1 MGESYNIPG
10 RQCLVDEFVQQE
22 RTTGQSAWKAFC
34 DCNFLEPVE
43 TTVVKLGGMVLPRP
57 PFMSEDAFAQ
67 MVRTS
72 AAQKNLPVTVEVSF
86 RLVRTE
92 EWKKCVDKFCTLPTG
107 CWNND
112 SNDWMPF
119 NMHPGAAL
127 APWTDLG
134 AAARGIYKKDA
145 GFFYTV
151 GQIFSIDLKAYQPL
165 TLWRNFFENP
175 PVYWLN
181 VAKLNLIPGVG
192 TAIASAITASTPANL
207 TLLLPLA
214 LTQAAA
220 EHKSAMQ
227 YVFKPMVTGSV
238 KYAAFCLR
246 AVPALFAQSYFEFAG
261 MLAARFAQDQIDTGE
276 IDKVLDPFTKAVIV
290 FFAKTGEEVGRELQ
304 KIITGGFNLS
314 SAPGVISVLISGFDA
329 VAALPNID
337 AKVRDFVRS
346 VSNVLKV
353 VRTIAEGI
361 QRKDSPFT
369 IADAVVFEIFGFSL
383 DQLQQAVKQGAA
395 EVQRLLNVAK
405 AKGKEGTL
413 DGALKAFDAILAAFA
428 KISDTITF
436 INNAIGGGL
445 EQFRS
450 QFSGFAVVLGDVK
463 SQTNGLL
470 AQTTG
475 QAITGTGTGATGG
488 SVTPVNIGP
497 EVSVSKNPAGTA
509 LIGAGVGAAAGGPLG
524 AAIGGVLGL
533 ILGGGK
539 TVVQPSAIKTITLPT
554 MQKDTA
560 AVKQSV
566 SPRGSAAAGNAS
578 KVLGFGDFVSARRYG
593 AAALPA
599 PRLAVPATRLLNSPA
614 TVANPLP
621 LAQRQP
627 APVPAVLP
635 PPRVMTPP
643 PMPPLP
649 VAPPA
654 TPRTGPIVPDTSRAI
669 IPPAPVAPIA
679 APAPVAFSPP
689 RAPPALPPMPM
700 QVAPPRLPAFVQQP
714 SSTRIFPPPSAD
726 AFAQPGTSPASP
738 AAFIPQGAQAA
749 PQSNGFL
756 VAAGLFA
763 VKLLFF

>member
-1 MGESYNIPG
+1 MGESYTIPG

-22 RTTGQSAWKAFC
+22 KTTGESAWKNFC
-34 DCNFLEPVE
+34 DCNFLSPVE
-43 TTVVKLGGMVLPRP
+43 SVTVKLGGMVLPRP
-57 PFMSEDAFAQ
+57 PMISDDAFVAL
-67 MVRTS
+67 VRKN
-72 AAQKNLPVTVEVSF
+72 AAASGKPVTVEVSYK
-86 RLVRTE
+86 LVRTDS
-92 EWKKCVDKFCTLPTG
+92 WKKCVDKFCTLPTG

-119 NMHPGAAL
+119 NVHPGAAL

-151 GQIFSIDLKAYQPL
+151 GQIFSIDLNAYQPL

-175 PVYWLN
+175 PVYWLSA
-181 VAKLNLIPGVG
+181 AKLNLIPGVG
-192 TAIASAITASTPANL
+192 QAIFAALTTTTPLNL
-207 TLLLPLA
+207 VALLPLA
-214 LTQAAA
+214 LVQAGA
-220 EHKSAMQ
+220 EHKSAME

-276 IDKVLDPFTKAVIV
+276 IDKVLDPFTRAVIV
-290 FFAKTGEEVGRELQ
+290 FFAKTGEEIGRELQ

-337 AKVRDFVRS
+337 AQVKAFVRS

-475 QAITGTGTGATGG
+475 QAITGTGAGATGG

-509 LIGAGVGAAAGGPLG
+509 LIGAGIGAAAGGPLG

-539 TVVQPSAIKTITLPT
+539 TVVQPGAIKTITLPT
-554 MQKDTA
+554 MQKNTA
-560 AVKQSV
+560 AVRQSV
-566 SPRGSAAAGNAS
+566 SPSGSAAAGNAS

-621 LAQRQP
+621 LAMRQP
-627 APVPAVLP
+627 APVPVALP
-635 PPRVMTPP
+635 PPRVMAPP

-654 TPRTGPIVPDTSRAI
+654 TPRTGPIAPDTSRAI
-669 IPPAPVAPIA
+669 IPPAPVAPVTT
-679 APAPVAFSPP
+679 PAPVALVAPRSP
-689 RAPPALPPMPM
+689 APLPPMPL
-700 QVAPPRLPAFVQQP
+700 QVTPPRLPTFVQQTG
-714 SSTRIFPPPSAD
+714 STRTLPAPVAD
-726 AFAQPGTSPASP
+726 SSVPGTSPASP
-738 AAFIPQGAQAA
+738 SAFIPQSAQAA
-749 PQSNGFL
+749 PQSSGFL